1 MSRNAGVEA
10 GADEVGLFKCLT
22 LGAWLGT
29 TRDRRNQTAILC
41 WSILLAVGLVGS
53 VALLKAGPGV
63 SDALKWAVT
72 AVTIALMIPWL
83 WSQLRFLREADELIR
98 KIQLEA
104 LAVGFWAGL
113 AFGVA
118 YSVLAQAG
126 LPHLDPASGT
136 PLIVAVSALGYAS
149 GRVLASKRY
158 R

>member
-10 GADEVGLFKCLT
+10 DADEVGLFKCLI

-29 TRDRRNQTAILC
+29 ERDRSNRIAILR
-41 WSILLAVGLVGS
+41 WSTLLAVGLVGS
-53 VALLKAGPGV
+53 VAVLKAAPGA
-63 SDALKWAVT
+63 SDALKWAV
-72 AVTIALMIPWL
+72 AALTIALMIPWL

-104 LAVGFWAGL
+104 LAVGFWAGF
-113 AFGVA
+113 AAGVA

-136 PLIVAVSALGYAS
+136 PLIVAVSALGYAF
-149 GRVLASKRY
+149 GKVLASKRY